1 MGIKEQ
7 IESYTPFNEQ
17 EKQDKKL
24 LLEFLSDRTI
34 FKRENKKA
42 HFTASA
48 WVVNSDRTKVIMAY
62 HNIYDSWAWLG
73 GHSYGDENLF
83 NVAKREAAEESGV
96 DDIVP
101 LSGDIFS
108 LEILTVSGHEKKGEY
123 VPSHLHL
130 NVTYIFEA
138 SENAVLK
145 IKEDEN
151 SGVAWINLDDI
162 ENKSSEKWMKERIY
176 SKLIKKMKRI

>member
-17 EKQDKKL
+17 EKQDKEL
-24 LLEFLSDRTI
+24 LLEFLSDGTI

-48 WVVNSDRTKVIMAY
+48 WIVNSDRTKVIMAY

-73 GHSYGDENLF
+73 GHSDGDENLF

-101 LSGDIFS
+101 LS
-108 LEILTVSGHEKKGEY
+108 
-123 VPSHLHL
+123 
-130 NVTYIFEA
+130 
-138 SENAVLK
+138 
-145 IKEDEN
+145 
-151 SGVAWINLDDI
+151 
-162 ENKSSEKWMKERIY
+162 
-176 SKLIKKMKRI
+176 